1 MAWRDVAREH
11 IQRAI
16 DEAIADGL
24 TGKEIVRRIDAA
36 YPFGERANHPYDMW
50 LSERNVALHRLGLA
64 ELTLSNRRRIG
75 RATNLAY
82 VSEEER
88 EAQIAAGQQVLP
100 IGDIA

>member
-1 MAWRDVAREH
+1 MTWRDVAREH

-50 LSERNVALHRLGLA
+50 LSERNVALHRLGQA
-64 ELTLSNRRRIG
+64 ELTLSNRRR
-75 RATNLAY
+75 LADGPLP
-82 VSEEER
+82 EER
-88 EAQIAAGQQVLP
+88 IAAGQLP
-100 IGDIA
+100 LIGGDN